1 MSGYT
6 LRKIDKPAAGAGA
19 PTTGARFAYL
29 AWTEDLVSF
38 PDTDDKN
45 VLLIGQ
51 PVFKDGKGL
60 VPIYIT
66 NNSKEYS
73 SEVEGEKDA
82 RRFKVKFIGTHPGTK
97 LEALE
102 FSRNM
107 LDEDF
112 MVFIPGCKASD
123 DTIVLG
129 RPCEPLTFKASHKG
143 GKDGNKFD
151 FTFEQEVG
159 GKNTYMIYNGPLVL
173 QETTWATVDFTA
185 ALTALSDVQK
195 VATTTTSKPLAITSL
210 VGITQKQVTFI
221 GQEADPAK
229 AGTISETTTGAV
241 FILLKDGLQWK
252 AVANST
258 ITFEVFLSG
267 SVTVLIERWRT

>member
-1 MSGYT
+1 MFQLKKVDRPSSGS
-6 LRKIDKPAAGAGA
+6 GA
-19 PTTGARFAYL
+19 PNTGSRFAYL
-29 AWTEDLVSF
+29 AWTQDLVSF
-38 PDTDDKN
+38 PDTNENN
-45 VLLIGQ
+45 VLLNGQ

-60 VPIYIT
+60 IPVYIT
-66 NNSKEYS
+66 TS
-73 SEVEGEKDA
+73 SREFSYETQGDQDA
-82 RRFKVKFIGTHPGTK
+82 RSFKVKFMGTHPGTE

-102 FSRNM
+102 FAQNM
-107 LDEDF
+107 LDEEF
-112 MVFIPGCKASD
+112 IIFIPGCQTSD
-123 DTIVLG
+123 SIKVLG
-129 RPCEPLTFKASHKG
+129 RPCAPLIFKSSHKS
-143 GKDGNKFD
+143 GKDGSKFE

-159 GKNTYMIYNGPLVL
+159 GKNTYMLYNGPLVL
-173 QETTWATVDFTA
+173 AEASYTIVDFTA

-210 VGITQKQVTFI
+210 VGITQKQVTFV

-252 AVANST
+252 AVASST

>member
-1 MSGYT
+1 MPYIFKKVD
-6 LRKIDKPAAGAGA
+6 RPAAGAGA
-19 PTTGARFAYL
+19 PSTGSRFAYL
-29 AWTEDLVSF
+29 AWTQDLVSF
-38 PDTDDKN
+38 PDTNDKN
-45 VLLIGQ
+45 VLLTGQ

-60 VPIYIT
+60 IPVYIT
-66 NNSKEYS
+66 TS
-73 SEVEGEKDA
+73 SREFSYETQGEQDA
-82 RRFKVKFIGTHPGTK
+82 RSFKVKFTGTHPGTE

-102 FSRNM
+102 FAQNM
-107 LDEDF
+107 LDEEF
-112 MVFIPGCKASD
+112 IIFIPGCQSSD
-123 DTIVLG
+123 SVKVLG
-129 RPCEPLTFKASHKG
+129 RPCAPLIFKSSHKG
-143 GKDGNKFD
+143 GKDGNKFE

-173 QETTWATVDFTA
+173 EETNWATVDFTA

-195 VATTTTSKPLAITSL
+195 VATTTTAKPLAITSL
-210 VGITQKQVTFI
+210 VGITQKQVTFV